1 MSKALEIL
9 EKYWGFKDFRPMQQD
24 IVDAVIHGHD
34 VLALLPTGGGKS
46 ICFQVPGLAREG
58 LCLVISPL
66 IALMEDQVMNLRKR
80 NINAEFIV
88 SGMTY
93 KEIDILLDR
102 VRFGGVKFLYTSPER
117 IQSRLFIDR
126 CKKMNI
132 GLIAIDEAHCISQ
145 WGYDFRPPYLDIAAL
160 REWHPNTPMIA
171 LTASATGR
179 VKDDIIHYLKL
190 RKHHYFEG
198 NFERKNLS
206 YEVYHV
212 ANKEAAI
219 IHIASK
225 YKDYTGI
232 VYCQTRKSTKFVAQM
247 LRANHLSADFYHGG
261 LTRVERKTKQ
271 EDWINDKTKII
282 VATNAFGMGIDKPNV
297 RYVLHYEFPDSLEA
311 FYQEAGRAGRDGHS
325 ARTMAFIG
333 DNDLEVL
340 ETRMLQRFPE
350 KEEVKRIYNAIC
362 NFLQIAVGSGK
373 DESYVFDLN
382 KFLTQ
387 YPFDA
392 LVVYNSLKIL
402 ELNKTLTFQ
411 EKSFEK
417 TRIHCVVNNKILYD
431 FQIRNKDLDPI
442 ISMIARTHPG
452 LFENFVNLDEW
463 GLIKSLKISKES
475 LKQKLNTL
483 EKQGIFEI
491 NWQHDSPQVTF
502 LEERL
507 PETHFYIKPEVL
519 KTRKEVAIE
528 KFSYVV
534 DYLTEELCRSMQL
547 VAYFGQKGEPCGICD
562 VCKRKQK
569 PEINKGK
576 SIQQIVL
583 EYLDNPKTF
592 IEIKVHLAQAD
603 EDKIRE
609 ILFELLD
616 DQRIKFDG
624 KTYQKS

>member
-1 MSKALEIL
+1 VEELAELLQVNGINALPYHAGL
-9 EKYWGFKDFRPMQQD
+9 DATTRGRHQD
-24 IVDAVIHGHD
+24 M
-34 VLALLPTGGGKS
+34 
-46 ICFQVPGLAREG
+46 F
-58 LCLVISPL
+58 
-66 IALMEDQVMNLRKR
+66 LME
-80 NINAEFIV
+80 
-88 SGMTY
+88 
-93 KEIDILLDR
+93 
-102 VRFGGVKFLYTSPER
+102 
-117 IQSRLFIDR
+117 
-126 CKKMNI
+126 
-132 GLIAIDEAHCISQ
+132 EA
-145 WGYDFRPPYLDIAAL
+145 D
-160 REWHPNTPMIA
+160 
-171 LTASATGR
+171 
-179 VKDDIIHYLKL
+179 V
-190 RKHHYFEG
+190 
-198 NFERKNLS
+198 
-206 YEVYHV
+206 
-212 ANKEAAI
+212 
-219 IHIASK
+219 
-225 YKDYTGI
+225 
-232 VYCQTRKSTKFVAQM
+232 
-247 LRANHLSADFYHGG
+247 
-261 LTRVERKTKQ
+261 
-271 EDWINDKTKII
+271 I
-282 VATNAFGMGIDKPNV
+282 VATIAFGMGIDKPNV

-340 ETRMLQRFPE
+340 ETRLLQRFPE

-463 GLIKSLKISKES
+463 GLIKSLKINKES
-475 LKQKLNTL
+475 LKQRLNTI

-547 VAYFGQKGEPCGICD
+547 VVYFGQKGEPCGICD

-569 PEINKGK
+569 SEINKGK